1 MNTKKK
7 WGGTVN
13 NIDLDR
19 LQEQHDEQ
27 LPGCPWLDNDNF
39 IQEDGNYYSK
49 DTYDAM
55 VKADMEED

>member
-1 MNTKKK
+1 MK
-7 WGGTVN
+7 
-13 NIDLDR
+13 NIDWAH

-49 DTYDAM
+49 DTYVAM